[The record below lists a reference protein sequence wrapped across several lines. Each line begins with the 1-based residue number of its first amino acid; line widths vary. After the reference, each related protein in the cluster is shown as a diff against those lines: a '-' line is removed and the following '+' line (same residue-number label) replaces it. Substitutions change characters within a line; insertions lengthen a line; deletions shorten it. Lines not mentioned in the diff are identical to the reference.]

1 MNNFKKSQKIKK
13 HITGKKKIK
22 KNSKDEKSGTIESFS
37 TPHAKMRTLINFDRT
52 NKKKKER

>member
-13 HITGKKKIK
+13 KHYRKKINK